1 MDKLID
7 DIPNQYQ
14 KEINKNIINKINPFF
29 KSNENEENK
38 KKFISLLRKFILRC
52 LISNDSIKENVDLI
66 QSLKEININSD
77 EQNLLS
83 LIEKYCEKNNIK
95 LIVENSISLYN
106 YFKNIN
112 NQQPKN
118 KIFNDNEDDDIEY

>member
-83 LIEKYCEKNNIK
+83 LIEKYCDKNNIK